1 MQLARWMKGRWR
13 MNHRVRAF
21 LCMAWCM
28 AVPLWCGGEQGH
40 AAESFII
47 AASPSLKGL
56 LERLGGGFEQTHPEV
71 RVKLYFDSGLGLRQT
86 LSGMENSMVGQYFVG
101 SGPINLVAPGGD
113 EVITRLQVKYY
124 VLPGTKRPYAVDQ
137 LVLVVPESLVEA
149 PESLEALAQGRAR
162 LAIAE
167 QARKRLGAQ
176 TADMLRALGMEDAL
190 RGRLEMATDGRGVI
204 DHVLSGQ
211 ADAGIIFGDQAV
223 AQQQRLR
230 VVGVIDKGYK
240 PTVHSMAMERY
251 CPNRQ
256 LCEEFLAYIQ
266 SAEAQRLVRQ
276 AGYAVPAGVGP

>member
-1 MQLARWMKGRWR
+1 MKGQWR
-13 MNHRVRAF
+13 MSHRVRAF
-21 LCMAWCM
+21 LSTWCL
-28 AVPLWCGGEQGH
+28 AVVFWCGAGQAH
-40 AAESFII
+40 AAESFVI

-56 LERLGGGFEQTHPEV
+56 LERLGSGFEQAHPEV

-86 LSGMENSMVGQYFVG
+86 IAGMENSMVGQYFVG

-124 VLPGTKRPYAVDQ
+124 VLPGTKRSYAVDQ

-149 PESLEALAQGRAR
+149 PGSLEAIAQGNAR

-167 QARKRLGAQ
+167 RTRTRLGAQ
-176 TADMLRALGMEDAL
+176 TADMLRASGIEEAFK
-190 RGRLEMATDGRGVI
+190 GRLDMATDGRGVI

-211 ADAGIIFGDQAV
+211 ADVGIIFGDQAV
-223 AQQQRLR
+223 DQQQRLR
-230 VVGVIDKGYK
+230 VVGVINKGYQ

-251 CPNRQ
+251 CPNRR
-256 LCEEFLAYIQ
+256 LCEEFLTYIQ

-276 AGYAVPAGVGP
+276 AGYAVPAISGR

>member
-1 MQLARWMKGRWR
+1 MKGQRH
-13 MNHRVRAF
+13 MSHVARAF
-21 LCMAWCM
+21 FCVTLFL
-28 AVPLWCGGEQGH
+28 AVPSWFGGGQVR
-40 AAESFII
+40 AAESFVI

-56 LERLGGGFEQTHPEV
+56 LERLGSGFEQAHPNV
-71 RVKLYFDSGLGLRQT
+71 RVKLYFDSGLQLRQAIA
-86 LSGMENSMVGQYFVG
+86 GMENSMVGQYFIG

-124 VLPGTKRPYAVDQ
+124 VLPGTTRSYAMDQ

-149 PESLEALAQGRAR
+149 PESLEAVSQGRAR

-167 QARKRLGAQ
+167 RTRTSLGTQ
-176 TADMLRALGMEDAL
+176 TADMLRASGMEEVL
-190 RGRLEMATDGRGVI
+190 KGRLDVATDGRGVI

-211 ADAGIIFGDQAV
+211 ADVGIIFGDQAV

-230 VVGVIDKGYK
+230 VVGIINTGYQ

-251 CPNRQ
+251 CSNRR

-266 SAEAQRLVRQ
+266 SPEAQRLVRQ
-276 AGYAVPAGVGP
+276 AGYAVPASRGR

>member
-1 MQLARWMKGRWR
+1 
-13 MNHRVRAF
+13 MNHQVRAF
-21 LCMAWCM
+21 LSTWCL
-28 AVPLWCGGEQGH
+28 AVAFWCGAGQAH
-40 AAESFII
+40 AVESFVI

-56 LERLGGGFEQTHPEV
+56 LERLGSGFEQAHPEV

-86 LSGMENSMVGQYFVG
+86 IAGMENSMVGQYFVG

-124 VLPGTKRPYAVDQ
+124 VLPGTKRSYAVDQ

-149 PESLEALAQGRAR
+149 PGSLEAIAQGNAR

-167 QARKRLGAQ
+167 RTRTRLGAQ
-176 TADMLRALGMEDAL
+176 TADMLRASGIEEAFK
-190 RGRLEMATDGRGVI
+190 GRLDMATDGRGVI

-211 ADAGIIFGDQAV
+211 ADVGIIFGDQAV
-223 AQQQRLR
+223 DQQQRLR
-230 VVGVIDKGYK
+230 VVGVINKGYQ

-251 CPNRQ
+251 CPNRR
-256 LCEEFLAYIQ
+256 LCEEFLTYIQ

-276 AGYAVPAGVGP
+276 AGYAVPAMSGP